1 MGIMGGGELGPEI
14 QQEIISRASI
24 YLDRGQSSTE
34 QETENPHYIDEWII
48 FESVCKHK
56 MLLNFA
62 VSL

>member
-24 YLDRGQSSTE
+24 YLDRGQYSTE

-48 FESVCKHK
+48 FESVRKLK